1 MAKTYENLDA
11 WKRAVDLAVKIYEI
25 TRDFPKEEIYGITSQ
40 IRRAVISISSNLAE
54 GAGRPSKK
62 EFNRFVD
69 MSMGSLN
76 ETESLLIVSCKLG
89 FIEKQ
94 PFHEIKSQIEELG
107 RILNGLKKY
116 LRE

>member
-11 WKRAVDLAVKIYEI
+11 WKKAVDLAVKIYEL
-25 TRDFPKEEIYGITSQ
+25 TRNFPKEEIYGITSQ

-62 EFNRFVD
+62 DFRRFVD
-69 MSMGSLN
+69 IGMGSLN
-76 ETESLLIVSCKLG
+76 ETESLWIVSYRLTL
-89 FIEKQ
+89 IE
-94 PFHEIKSQIEELG
+94 ESLYLETRSQMEELG

>member
-1 MAKTYENLDA
+1 MAKTYENLEA
-11 WKRAVDLAVKIYEI
+11 WKKAVDLAVSIYEI
-25 TRDFPKEEIYGITSQ
+25 TRGFPAEEIYGLTSQ

-54 GAGRPSKK
+54 GAGRSSKK

-69 MSMGSLN
+69 IGMGSLN
-76 ETESLLIVSCKLG
+76 ETESLLIVSYKLG
-89 FIEKQ
+89 FLENE
-94 PFHEIKSQIEELG
+94 PFYEMKSQIEELG